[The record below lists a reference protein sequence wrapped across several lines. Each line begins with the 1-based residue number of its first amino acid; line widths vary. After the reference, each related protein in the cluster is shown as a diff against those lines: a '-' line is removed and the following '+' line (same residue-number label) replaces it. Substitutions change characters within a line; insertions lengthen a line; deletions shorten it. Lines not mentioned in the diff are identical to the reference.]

1 MDFRDTHCTWCA
13 MKTGPLEACTGCPR
27 YRACELG
34 EDIVLDSRAF
44 CSVCIH
50 EHDPGLEVF
59 CETNR
64 HLQQGSGEP
73 FDCYRFCLRAG
84 PGRPEETH
92 VVTAFLTHKGKVCLF
107 RRSRDVR
114 TYQGRWAGISGYL
127 EGEPGDHVRVE
138 IQEETGL
145 TPYEYTLKRQGRQ
158 LSIPDEGHSCIWC
171 VHPFLCEVQD
181 PSRITLDRENTE
193 YRWVR
198 PEEIRDMETVP
209 GLWEAWERVSGQVV
223 HEGVS
228 AFAEEIRTDR
238 ESGARQLAFRSL
250 DFLEKM
256 ARSSNAAAS
265 AVLMDDLQYACEVIG
280 AARPSMAI
288 IPTTLELLFRDLRSV
303 AALGDDIGQAILQ
316 AAGIIKSHLKDMASA
331 MDRAVVHLEGVVPDG
346 ATVLLHSYSSSL
358 IHALSMLKKKGCS
371 VVVTESRP
379 GFEGRVTA
387 QVAADMGLKVR
398 LVTDACAA
406 HELQTADV
414 VLMGVDSIE
423 QDGSVINKSGSS
435 LISMAAHALGVKV
448 YFVGELRKICIDR
461 QQVDLEAYAPQ
472 EVWSDPPPRVE
483 VLNLFFDRTAPKFIT
498 AIVMETGLV
507 EPYQIRKIARSMTPF
522 SA

>member
-1 MDFRDTHCTWCA
+1 MDFRDTQCTWCA

-27 YRACELG
+27 YRAGELG

-50 EHDPGLEVF
+50 ENDPELEVF

-64 HLQQGSGEP
+64 HLQQDSEEP
-73 FDCYRFCLRAG
+73 FDCYRYCLRTDT
-84 PGRPEETH
+84 GRPKETH
-92 VVTAFLTHKGKVCLF
+92 VVTAFLTHRGKVCLF
-107 RRSRDVR
+107 RRSGNVR
-114 TYQGRWAGISGYL
+114 TYQGRWAGVSGYL
-127 EGEPGDHVRVE
+127 EGEPGEHVAVE

-145 TPYEYTLKRQGRQ
+145 TPYEYTIKRRGRQ
-158 LSIPDEGHSCIWC
+158 LPIPDEEHACIWC

-198 PEEIRDMETVP
+198 PEEIRAMETVP
-209 GLWEAWERVSGQVV
+209 GLWEAWERVSPQAVR
-223 HEGVS
+223 EGVS
-228 AFAEEIRTDR
+228 AFAEELRADR
-238 ESGARQLAFRSL
+238 ESGARQLAFKSL

-256 ARSSNAAAS
+256 VASSNAALS
-265 AVLMDDLQYACEVIG
+265 AVLMDDLQHACEVIG

-288 IPTTLELLFRDLRSV
+288 IPTTLELLLRDLRPV
-303 AALGDDIGQAILQ
+303 AALGADVGQSLKQ
-316 AAGIIKSHLKDMASA
+316 AAGIIGRHLKDMASA
-331 MDRAVVHLEGVVPDG
+331 MDRAIAHLEGVVPG
-346 ATVLLHSYSSSL
+346 NATVLMHSYSSSL
-358 IHALSMLKKKGCS
+358 IHALGMLKKKGCS

-398 LVTDACAA
+398 LVPDACAA
-406 HELQTADV
+406 HELKQADV

-423 QDGSVINKSGSS
+423 QDGSVINKAGSA

-461 QQVDLEAYAPQ
+461 QQVDLEAYDPG

-483 VLNLFFDRTAPKFIT
+483 VINLYFDRTAPKFIT
-498 AIVMETGLV
+498 AIAMETGLV
-507 EPYQIRKIARSMTPF
+507 EPYQIRKIARSMIPF